1 MKVVI
6 DIEGQALLESLVVA
20 ISERP
25 QSGASSAPGGC
36 SPHWPTATKAAPLL
50 SPKAFAKRNS
60 IGPSTVGRAMREGR
74 LPFIR
79 HGRSVRIAADA
90 TIAPVKAPEVDRRKA
105 AIRRTLGLVAG
116 GVK

>member
-25 QSGASSAPGGC
+25 ELGAKLGARLLAALAHGDE
-36 SPHWPTATKAAPLL
+36 AAPLL